1 MIYFEVCKWCGD
13 FFVWLCD
20 PDGVGGRGDV
30 LMSAGNPSASS
41 GITLR
46 LLLRVSPLGTSL
58 LCFIVY
64 LSYIY
69 SIFMVY
75 LLYIIDRVKIGDF
88 FNDEW
93 VLVI

>member
-1 MIYFEVCKWCGD
+1 MGV
-13 FFVWLCD
+13 CD
-20 PDGVGGRGDV
+20 PDGVGGRGEDM

-69 SIFMVY
+69 PIF
-75 LLYIIDRVKIGDF
+75 ITRWR
-88 FNDEW
+88 N
-93 VLVI
+93 